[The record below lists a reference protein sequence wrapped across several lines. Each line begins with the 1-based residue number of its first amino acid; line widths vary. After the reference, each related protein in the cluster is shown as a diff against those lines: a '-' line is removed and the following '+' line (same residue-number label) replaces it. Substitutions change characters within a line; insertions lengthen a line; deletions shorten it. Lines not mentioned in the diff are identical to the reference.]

1 MRGERDR
8 VLTNCPLLRPSGGGG
23 GQTRGRGVC
32 GALAY
37 ENVKEAEG
45 A

>member
-1 MRGERDR
+1 M
-8 VLTNCPLLRPSGGGG
+8 SIGGGG

-37 ENVKEAEG
+37 VDGRGEAEG